1 MEKKRDSSKKNR
13 KESVEIETKKSRS
26 KDKSVSPGMCTQDLT
41 LFTFMLNR

>member
-26 KDKSVSPGMCTQDLT
+26 KDKSASPGMCLKDLT
-41 LFTFMLNR
+41 VFTFMLNR